1 MSATGTAAHESPAA
15 EAGRY
20 PPAVKS
26 SPTSLLDRAPLG
38 GPGLE
43 ILDTNTI
50 FNDLIYQLRHQREVG
65 LLIRSAR
72 EGVLRLFA
80 TSKVLEEVRE
90 RAVTQERRGVSAAA
104 LLELFERCYLPE
116 IRFVDISGVP
126 VGPRVLPVGE
136 ADPDDLPTA
145 QLALLLAPCHVYT
158 DDSHLTEAGFGE
170 ARNWLSLAQSAE
182 RAMQLDQTMLLVA
195 ELIEWAYGKAK
206 PWIKRNVRELGM
218 ADVLLGLGIGLL
230 VLMVLPP
237 AGHAKLDQAIR
248 DGRRVLAKTSELT
261 AGTGIGLLAERGR
274 HQEYLAS
281 ALVKAEST
289 PTLEQRVARELAL
302 RGPLQVAELSVA
314 IEIEVAE
321 VDAVLK
327 SRRCFVY
334 DQQGWWL
341 GRRLVSLGLRPE
353 YPEAL
358 KPSAGESFLHGSR
371 LTAEAGGR
379 ASLPGS

>member
-1 MSATGTAAHESPAA
+1 M
-15 EAGRY
+15 
-20 PPAVKS
+20 KS
-26 SPTSLLDRAPLG
+26 SPTSLVDRAPLG
-38 GPGLE
+38 GPGLK

-72 EGVLRLFA
+72 EGALRLFA
-80 TSKVLEEVRE
+80 TSQVLEEVQE
-90 RAVTQERRGVSAAA
+90 RAVTQERRGFSAATI
-104 LLELFERCYLPE
+104 LELFERCYLPE
-116 IRFVDISGVP
+116 IRFVDVSGAL

-158 DDSHLTEAGFGE
+158 DDPHLTEAGFGE
-170 ARNWLSLAQSAE
+170 ARNWLGLTRSAE
-182 RAMQLDQTMLLVA
+182 RAMQLDQTMLLIA

-206 PWIKRNVRELGM
+206 PWIKRNVRELGV
-218 ADVLLGLGIGLL
+218 ADVLLGLGLGLL

-248 DGRRVLAKTSELT
+248 DGRRALAKTGELT
-261 AGTGIGLLAERGR
+261 AGTGIGLLVERGR

-281 ALVKAEST
+281 ALVKAESM

-302 RGPLQVAELSVA
+302 RGPLQVVELSAA
-314 IEIEVAE
+314 IGIEVTE

-327 SRRCFVY
+327 SRCCFVH
-334 DQQGWWL
+334 DHRGWWL
-341 GRRLVSLGLRPE
+341 GQRLVSLGQLPE
-353 YPEAL
+353 HREAPGL
-358 KPSAGESFLHGSR
+358 SAGEPARMGSR
-371 LTAEAGGR
+371 AQ
-379 ASLPGS
+379 S